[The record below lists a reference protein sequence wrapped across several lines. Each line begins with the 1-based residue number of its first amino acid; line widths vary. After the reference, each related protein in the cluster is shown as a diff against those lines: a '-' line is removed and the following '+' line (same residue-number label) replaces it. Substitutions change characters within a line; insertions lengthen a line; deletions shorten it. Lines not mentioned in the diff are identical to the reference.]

1 MESLALTHK
10 EIRETVKVTE
20 GEDPFIEEF
29 IRTLDSMR
37 QGKHY
42 EPVDELPVVKEIQ
55 KIMEH
60 IEHLQKEVIR
70 LNENKRQVQT
80 KWDKEDKEIKEA
92 IKQCAIERKGYGRT
106 VVPASTMHRWVQEY
120 IKTQEGQKALKQ
132 NHAMAIVKN

>member
-1 MESLALTHK
+1 MESSALTHR
-10 EIRETVKVTE
+10 EICETVKVTE

-29 IRTLDSMR
+29 VRTLDSMR

-42 EPVDELPVVKEIQ
+42 EPVGELPVVKEIQ

-60 IEHLQKEVIR
+60 MEHLQKEVIR
-70 LNENKRQVQT
+70 LNENKRWVQT

-106 VVPASTMHRWVQEY
+106 MVPASTMH
-120 IKTQEGQKALKQ
+120 
-132 NHAMAIVKN
+132 